1 MVPPGRVMYLR
12 RFKASPNACPIKQE
26 EHRQRARARHYID
39 KANNSRL
46 GQRLSSSGSSLED
59 ESGFS
64 KLKQRLSSSSSDEGE
79 SSHHQRSGDATG
91 HTQAPGDGS
100 GPHQQPGDGMTANPE
115 SGDGTVLK
123 QHPRGSNESHK
134 PVEDERRTAQPRQ
147 QSKLVSIGSDPVSM
161 QRHGSMHEQTQQEN
175 IESLPR
181 QQRRKLLQVLDHSH
195 TDSMLGLEENHQD
208 KMAGSGDDR
217 QHDSGRG
224 CHQPVN
230 QHHSQDQGHVQDQN
244 QDQRQDQRQDQSQ
257 DQANDQTQD
266 QSQDQR
272 QDQCQL
278 QANDQCQD
286 QANDQDE
293 AVAQGQEETAP
304 EEEADYYR
312 QAGLQKP
319 KGPTEGLEASASG
332 WGRFRHVRSRRKKT
346 KALHASLMNPKDLFW
361 DAVWIEPEDIIREV

>member
-1 MVPPGRVMYLR
+1 MYLR

-46 GQRLSSSGSSLED
+46 GQRLSSSGGSSED

-64 KLKQRLSSSSSDEGE
+64 KLKRRLSSSSSDGGE
-79 SSHHQRSGDATG
+79 SSAHRRSGDATG

-100 GPHQQPGDGMTANPE
+100 GPHQQPGDGVTAKPE

-134 PVEDERRTAQPRQ
+134 PVEDERRTAQTRQ
-147 QSKLVSIGSDPVSM
+147 QSKLVSMGSDPDSM
-161 QRHGSMHEQTQQEN
+161 QRHGCMHEQIQQEN
-175 IESLPR
+175 IEPLPR
-181 QQRRKLLQVLDHSH
+181 QQRRKLLQFQDHSH
-195 TDSMLGLEENHQD
+195 TDSMHGLEENHQD
-208 KMAGSGDDR
+208 KVAGPGDDW
-217 QHDSGRG
+217 QYASGHG
-224 CHQPVN
+224 CHQPVD
-230 QHHSQDQGHVQDQN
+230 QHHSQDQGHVQDQH
-244 QDQRQDQRQDQSQ
+244 QDQRQDQSQ
-257 DQANDQTQD
+257 DQSQGQANDQSQD

-272 QDQCQL
+272 QL
-278 QANDQCQD
+278 

-293 AVAQGQEETAP
+293 AVAQGHEETAL